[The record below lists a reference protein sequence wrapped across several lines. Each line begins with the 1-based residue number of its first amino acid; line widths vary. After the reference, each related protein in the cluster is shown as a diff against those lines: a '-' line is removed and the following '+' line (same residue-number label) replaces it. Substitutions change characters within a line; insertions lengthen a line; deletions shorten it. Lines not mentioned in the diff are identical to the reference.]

1 MKKLTADQH
10 IARLISV
17 LSEVDWGMRVVG
29 AGELRGGFGWLWTE
43 RRGIVQMYFQAGRAC
58 LA

>member
-1 MKKLTADQH
+1 MST
-10 IARLISV
+10 ARLISV
-17 LSEVDWGMRVVG
+17 LSEVGWSMRVG
-29 AGELRGGFGWLWTE
+29 AGGLWGGFGWLWTE

>member
-1 MKKLTADQH
+1 MKELTADQH

-17 LSEVDWGMRVVG
+17 LSEVRWGMRVG
-29 AGELRGGFGWLWTE
+29 AGGFGWLWTE